1 MEKRKHISSKIE
13 QLDWK
18 YDYEEIVYLLT
29 SHVFPWDYQ
38 KSLEFALFRTYA
50 VPSISKLLSKTGEFR
65 DRTRKRYDDT
75 ELILSEIME
84 NGLDSEQAKAAFRRM
99 NKMHNSY
106 SISNDDF
113 LYVLATFVFVPIKWI
128 DTYCWRKL
136 TENEKRAIYKFQFE
150 VGKRMGIKNIP
161 KDLQTYESFFN
172 AYEVR
177 NFRKTATTEEISKY
191 TLDLLLGFYLPKQL
205 WFLGKP
211 FLQCFMDRPLLNAV
225 NLKEPPELLKK
236 IVLLSMQIRSKIIYL
251 LPERKKPFLR
261 TKLKRPTYPNGY
273 KIEELGTFP
282 EKEFG
287 SALKK

>member
-1 MEKRKHISSKIE
+1 MQKRKHISSKIE
-13 QLDWK
+13 QLSWK
-18 YDYEEIVYLLT
+18 EDYEEIVFLLT

-84 NGLDSEQAKAAFRRM
+84 NGLNSERAKEAFRRM
-99 NKMHNSY
+99 NKMHHSY

-128 DTYCWRKL
+128 NTFCWRKL
-136 TENEKRAIYKFQFE
+136 TENEKRAIFEFQHE
-150 VGKRMGIKNIP
+150 VGKRMGIKNLP
-161 KDLQTYESFFN
+161 EDLQSFESFFKD
-172 AYEVR
+172 YEEKH
-177 NFRKTATTEEISKY
+177 FRKTATTEEISGY
-191 TLDLLLGFYLPKQL
+191 TMNLLLGFYLPKSL

-211 FLQCFMDRPLLNAV
+211 VLASFMDKPLLRAV
-225 NLKEPPELLKK
+225 NINEPPTFLRKL
-236 IVLLSMQIRSKIIYL
+236 VLFSMKIRSKIIYL

-261 TKLKRPTYPNGY
+261 TKIKRPTYPDGY

-282 EKEFG
+282 EKERVNGF
-287 SALKK
+287 